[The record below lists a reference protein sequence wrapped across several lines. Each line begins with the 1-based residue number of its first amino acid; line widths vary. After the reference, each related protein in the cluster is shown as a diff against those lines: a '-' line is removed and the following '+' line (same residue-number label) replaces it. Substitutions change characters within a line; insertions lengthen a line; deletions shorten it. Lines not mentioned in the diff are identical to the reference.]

1 MTRRH
6 ALVGLLALAL
16 AACTSETGSDTGA
29 NGAKTGANGAKGGK
43 SSILSSNRTAAS
55 GTTVTVTIRDEITS
69 LHNVVGQE
77 LVATMA
83 ADVLDAKGRVVVPA
97 GSPVALHISAIS
109 PAKAGETTSEGTLE
123 LTVTSITVNG
133 ATHNEHV
140 VVRNIPHTM
149 QGRGVTKGVVEDVA
163 VGTAVGAVIG
173 QVIGKNPKG
182 TIIGGAV
189 GAVAGGAVAVAGA
202 QRDIVTAAGT
212 HISFSLPQSITV
224 ASR

>member
-1 MTRRH
+1 MTHRH

-16 AACTSETGSDTGA
+16 AACTSETGNDSGA
-29 NGAKTGANGAKGGK
+29 NGAKK
-43 SSILSSNRTAAS
+43 SIVSSNRTAAS
-55 GTTVTVTIRDEITS
+55 GTTVTVTIRDAITS
-69 LHNVVGQE
+69 RHNEVGQE

-163 VGTAVGAVIG
+163 VGTVVGAVIG
-173 QVIGKNPKG
+173 QVISKNPKG
-182 TIIGGAV
+182 TMIGGAV

-202 QRDIVTAAGT
+202 QRDIVTAPGAR
-212 HISFSLPQSITV
+212 ISFSLPQSITV
-224 ASR
+224 VSR